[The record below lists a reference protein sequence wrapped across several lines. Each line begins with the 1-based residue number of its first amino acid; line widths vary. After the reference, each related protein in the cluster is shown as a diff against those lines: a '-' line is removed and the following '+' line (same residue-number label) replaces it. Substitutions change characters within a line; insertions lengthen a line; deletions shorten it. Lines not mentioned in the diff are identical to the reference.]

1 MDILQKRIRKLEMS
15 EKIDTALKEYYDSV
29 GKPVPQWKQ
38 RRNPEWWVEYLRELG
53 LDENNR

>member
-1 MDILQKRIRKLEMS
+1 MS
-15 EKIDTALKEYYDSV
+15 EKIDTALKEYYDRV

>member
-1 MDILQKRIRKLEMS
+1 MS
-15 EKIDTALKEYYDSV
+15 EKIDTALKEYYDSI